1 MPQCGQGCPS
11 AAADAS
17 ADETAVC
24 NLGSINLARHIVN
37 GKLDEARLAVTVA
50 AAIRMLDNVID
61 INFYPTVEAERSNLR
76 HRPIGLGI
84 MGFQDALFL
93 LDVPYDSPAALDFA
107 DEMMETVSYHA
118 ILTSSKLAAERG
130 AYETFKGS
138 KWERGLFPIDTIDLL
153 ERERGMPIE
162 VSRERRLDWAPVYAH
177 VKQHG
182 MRNSNTMAIAPTATI
197 ANIAG
202 CFPCIEPIYKNI
214 YVKANISGEFT
225 VVNDYLVRDLKALG
239 LWNAEMLDQLKYFD
253 GNVQMIAAV
262 PDHLKAKYREAFEID
277 PIVALQSTAARGKWV
292 DQSQSHNVFMKGTSG
307 KKLAEIYV
315 TAWRLGLKTTYYL
328 RTLAAS
334 QIEKST
340 LDASKY
346 GFTQKR
352 DYTEIAGA
360 PAGAAA
366 AVAVEATLPVA
377 VAVPVEGETKL
388 CRIDDP
394 DCEACQ

>member
-1 MPQCGQGCPS
+1 
-11 AAADAS
+11 
-17 ADETAVC
+17 
-24 NLGSINLARHIVN
+24 
-37 GKLDEARLAVTVA
+37 
-50 AAIRMLDNVID
+50 
-61 INFYPTVEAERSNLR
+61 
-76 HRPIGLGI
+76 
-84 MGFQDALFL
+84 
-93 LDVPYDSPAALDFA
+93 
-107 DEMMETVSYHA
+107 
-118 ILTSSKLAAERG
+118 
-130 AYETFKGS
+130 
-138 KWERGLFPIDTIDLL
+138 
-153 ERERGMPIE
+153 
-162 VSRERRLDWAPVYAH
+162 
-177 VKQHG
+177 VKQSG

-225 VVNDYLVRDLKALG
+225 VVNAYLVSDLKALG

-277 PIVALQSTAARGKWV
+277 PIVALKSTAARGKWV

-352 DYTEIAGA
+352 DYTEVA
-360 PAGAAA
+360 PTPSA
-366 AVAVEATLPVA
+366 AVEAPVA
-377 VAVPVEGETKL
+377 VAVPVAAPAEPDAKL

>member
-1 MPQCGQGCPS
+1 M
-11 AAADAS
+11 
-17 ADETAVC
+17 
-24 NLGSINLARHIVN
+24 
-37 GKLDEARLAVTVA
+37 
-50 AAIRMLDNVID
+50 
-61 INFYPTVEAERSNLR
+61 
-76 HRPIGLGI
+76 
-84 MGFQDALFL
+84 
-93 LDVPYDSPAALDFA
+93 
-107 DEMMETVSYHA
+107 
-118 ILTSSKLAAERG
+118 ERG

-138 KWERGLFPIDTIDLL
+138 KWDRGLFPIDTLDLL

-162 VSRERRLDWAPVYAH
+162 VSREKRLDWAPVYAH
-177 VKQHG
+177 VKAHG

-202 CFPCIEPIYKNI
+202 CYPCIEPIYKNI

-225 VVNDYLVRDLKALG
+225 VVNDYLVQDLKALG
-239 LWNAEMLDQLKYFD
+239 LWTSEMLDQLKYFD
-253 GNVQMIAAV
+253 GNVQMIAGI

-307 KKLAEIYV
+307 KKLADIYL

-328 RTLAAS
+328 RSLAAS

-352 DYTEIAGA
+352 DYTEVVSADASAGA
-360 PAGAAA
+360 PAAVAAAAAA
-366 AVAVEATLPVA
+366 AVAMPVA
-377 VAVPVEGETKL
+377 APTPGVEPDAKL